1 MAQRFKL
8 TVAYDGRPFDG
19 WQSQSA
25 GNTVQDHLTDA
36 VSAIAKQ
43 EVLIHGAGR
52 TDAGV
57 HALGQVAH
65 FDAPEGSSMGAADW
79 QRALHTKLPR
89 TIRVVAAEA
98 VPDSFHCRYSAKR
111 KTYRYE
117 IDTAAIQPPLR
128 VGLAWNVYYPL
139 DEAVLRES
147 VALFQGRRDFACL
160 AAKRR
165 GGKVLRSTVRTIYR
179 AEVAC
184 REGGFDL
191 SFEGD
196 GFLYKMVRMMVGAA
210 VDAARG
216 RATSGWIRTMLE
228 NPGEVTKCSACA
240 PADGLYLVGVDYSVA
255 AGGEEGAG

>member
-1 MAQRFKL
+1 MAQRFKI

-19 WQSQSA
+19 WQSQTA
-25 GNTVQDHLTDA
+25 GNTVQDLLQDA
-36 VSAIAKQ
+36 ASAIAKQ
-43 EVLIHGAGR
+43 EVLVHGAGR

-65 FDAPEGSSMGAADW
+65 FDAPEGSSMAPGDW

-89 TIRVVAAEA
+89 TIRVVTVEEVAE
-98 VPDSFHCRYSAKR
+98 SFHCRYMAKR

-117 IDTAAIQPPLR
+117 IDTSAIQSPLR
-128 VGLAWNVYYPL
+128 VGLAWNVYYPI
-139 DEAVLRES
+139 DEVVLREA
-147 VALFQGRRDFACL
+147 VALFQGRRDFANL

-165 GGKVLRSTVRTIYR
+165 GGKELRSTVRTIYR
-179 AEVAC
+179 AEVTS
-184 REGGFDL
+184 RSGGFDL

-216 RATSGWIRTMLE
+216 RASTKWIRSMLE
-228 NPGEVTKCSACA
+228 NPGETGKCSACA
-240 PADGLYLVGVDYSVA
+240 PADGLYLVGVDYS
-255 AGGEEGAG
+255 GAGSE